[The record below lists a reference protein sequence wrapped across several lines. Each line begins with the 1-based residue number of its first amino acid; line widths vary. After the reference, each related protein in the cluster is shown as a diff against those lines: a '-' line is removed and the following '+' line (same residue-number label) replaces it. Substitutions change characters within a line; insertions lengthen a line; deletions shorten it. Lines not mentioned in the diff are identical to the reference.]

1 MSPARSGLA
10 WGPGRPGRRHW
21 RERLYAGAIAVARR
35 LLPMTAP
42 LDAKLARGLAG
53 RRGAVARLEAWAQS
67 GRKDTGARLVWV
79 HAPSVGEGLM
89 AQAIMAEL
97 RARAPD
103 LQLAF
108 THFSPS
114 AERLAADVGADVA
127 DYLPWDE
134 PGEVARALAALRP
147 DAIAFV
153 RTEAW
158 PTLTALAQREDVRLL
173 LVNAVLAA
181 GSSRLRAPARY
192 LLGPT
197 YRRLDAVGAV
207 APEDAARFER
217 LGVPRARV
225 HVTGDARFDQVWRR
239 VQGLRRDEPL
249 LERLKGLLVTTLVAG
264 STWTGDEERLIPAF
278 ALVRTLAARTG
289 LHWRLVI
296 APHEPT
302 EDHLQ
307 ALEARIEDADLPCA
321 RLADV
326 ERSADPVPAVVVVD
340 RVGVLADLY
349 AIAHL
354 AYVGGG
360 FHAAGLHSVVEP
372 AALAV
377 PVLFGPHHGNA
388 REAGELEDAG
398 GGFEV
403 SDVSEL
409 QSSLLALSGRSGRA
423 ARDRAAAAAQQYV
436 RSRLGGAAANA
447 ELILEQLG

>member
-10 WGPGRPGRRHW
+10 WGPGRPGQRRW
-21 RERLYAGAIAVARR
+21 REHLYAGAIAVVRR
-35 LLPMTAP
+35 LLPMPAR
-42 LDAKLARGLAG
+42 LNAKLARGLAG
-53 RRGAVARLEAWAQS
+53 RHGAVDRLEAWA
-67 GRKDTGARLVWV
+67 RTARDPGARLVWV

-89 AQAIMAEL
+89 AQAIIGEL
-97 RARAPD
+97 HARAPD

-114 AERLAADVGADVA
+114 AERMAANVGADVA

-134 PGEVARALAALRP
+134 PGEVTRALAALRP

-158 PTLTALAQREDVRLL
+158 PTLTALAQRDDVRLL

-181 GSSRLRAPARY
+181 GSSRLRAPARF
-192 LLGPT
+192 LLGPA

-239 VQGLRRDEPL
+239 VQGLRRDQPL
-249 LERLKGLLVTTLVAG
+249 LERLKDLLVTTLVAG
-264 STWTGDEERLIPAF
+264 STWPGDEERLIPAF
-278 ALVRTLAARTG
+278 TLVRALAARTG
-289 LHWRLVI
+289 MHWRLII

-307 ALEARIEDADLPCA
+307 ALEARLEDADLPFA

-326 ERSADPVPAVVVVD
+326 ERSNDAPPAVVVVD

-360 FHAAGLHSVVEP
+360 FRASGLHSVVEP

-388 REAGELEDAG
+388 REAGGLEDAG

-409 QSSLLALSGRSGRA
+409 QSSMLALSGRSGRA